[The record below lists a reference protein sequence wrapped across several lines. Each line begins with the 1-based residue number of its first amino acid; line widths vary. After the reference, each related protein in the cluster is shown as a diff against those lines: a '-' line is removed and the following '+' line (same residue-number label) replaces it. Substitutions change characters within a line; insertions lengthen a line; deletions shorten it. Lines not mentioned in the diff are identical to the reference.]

1 MVYFILISIILTVTV
16 VPFFGSFMK
25 IAVLLGRFVT
35 SQALS
40 LVWVFISESFPV
52 TVRAAGL
59 GLAQGVEKV
68 LF

>member
-1 MVYFILISIILTVTV
+1 
-16 VPFFGSFMK
+16 MK